1 MTRLKIALMAGGD
14 SPEREIALQSAAQ
27 IESALDHEKYD
38 ITVIDLHHRDWH
50 YTAPDG
56 RQWQVDKNDFSLT
69 VEGERKVFDYALI
82 IIHGTPGEDGRL
94 QGYLDMMGVPYS
106 SCSMTSSVIT
116 FDKVTTKRTVAGRG
130 INLAREIFLCKG
142 ETADP
147 DEVIAE
153 FGLPLFIKPNASGSS
168 FGVTKVHTRD
178 EVLPAVEAA
187 FAQSDEVLIEECIE
201 GREMGCG
208 MMVAGGREYL
218 FPITEIVS
226 KKDFFDYQAK
236 YTEGY
241 SDEITPAQIAPEIA
255 EELHRMTRIAY
266 KACRCSGVV
275 RVDFIVT
282 PEGKPY
288 MIEINSIPGMS
299 AGSIVPKQAK
309 AMGMTLGEMFEIV
322 SADLL
327 RECFACDIA
336 ACKGICCVEGN
347 AGAPLEAEEVDI
359 LEREYEAY
367 KPYMTP
373 EGIEAVE
380 RQGFMV
386 VDEDG
391 DLTTPLVDDAECAY
405 TYRENGITLCAVEK
419 AWLEGK
425 TAFRKPISCH
435 LYPIRLMRFSNG
447 TVGLNYHRW
456 SVCAPAREC
465 GRKLGIPVYKALR
478 EPIVRR
484 FGEEFYKAL
493 EAAEELIRQQ

>member
-187 FAQSDEVLIEECIE
+187 FAQSCLLYTSDAADE
-201 GREMGCG
+201 
-208 MMVAGGREYL
+208 
-218 FPITEIVS
+218 
-226 KKDFFDYQAK
+226 
-236 YTEGY
+236 
-241 SDEITPAQIAPEIA
+241 
-255 EELHRMTRIAY
+255 
-266 KACRCSGVV
+266 
-275 RVDFIVT
+275 
-282 PEGKPY
+282 
-288 MIEINSIPGMS
+288 
-299 AGSIVPKQAK
+299 
-309 AMGMTLGEMFEIV
+309 
-322 SADLL
+322 
-327 RECFACDIA
+327 
-336 ACKGICCVEGN
+336 
-347 AGAPLEAEEVDI
+347 
-359 LEREYEAY
+359 
-367 KPYMTP
+367 
-373 EGIEAVE
+373 
-380 RQGFMV
+380 
-386 VDEDG
+386 
-391 DLTTPLVDDAECAY
+391 
-405 TYRENGITLCAVEK
+405 
-419 AWLEGK
+419 
-425 TAFRKPISCH
+425 
-435 LYPIRLMRFSNG
+435 
-447 TVGLNYHRW
+447 
-456 SVCAPAREC
+456 
-465 GRKLGIPVYKALR
+465 
-478 EPIVRR
+478 
-484 FGEEFYKAL
+484 
-493 EAAEELIRQQ
+493 